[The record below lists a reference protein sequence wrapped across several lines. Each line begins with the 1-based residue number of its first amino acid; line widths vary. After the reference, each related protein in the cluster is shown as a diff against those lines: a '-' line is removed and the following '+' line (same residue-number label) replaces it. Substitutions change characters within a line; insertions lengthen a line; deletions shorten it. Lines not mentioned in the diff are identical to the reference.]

1 MAREKRITRRG
12 GARGRAGRAKESGV
26 GGGEEMG
33 KGAGEEAGEKQRQRA
48 TVVPEG
54 VRGGEGG
61 RKGTRGTDVERGRGA
76 EGESDGGKRD
86 GTREDGGNLSV
97 TRRASGNER
106 TPGNV
111 YVLHKE
117 GPPLVS
123 PFCFRARARARALVP
138 LFAAPRCS
146 APRPPP
152 YVSNPSRTYDATHV
166 QRVPKVPRCLP
177 ACLLACLPALPALPA
192 CLAWLVCLPPACLRR
207 ASGSLRENRAFVGYI
222 GGYTRKDHDARV
234 AGRSTS

>member
-1 MAREKRITRRG
+1 MAREGEPGARRRAGSRG
-12 GARGRAGRAKESGV
+12 GGGWGRGRKRGRSSASGRPWCPRGYAGERVDGKGREEPTLR
-26 GGGEEMG
+26 GGG
-33 KGAGEEAGEKQRQRA
+33 
-48 TVVPEG
+48 
-54 VRGGEGG
+54 
-61 RKGTRGTDVERGRGA
+61 GA

-177 ACLLACLPALPALPA
+177 ACLPCLPCLPALPALFA
-192 CLAWLVCLPPACLRR
+192 CHRLACAAPLVRLERIAL
-207 ASGSLRENRAFVGYI
+207 SWD
-222 GGYTRKDHDARV
+222 T
-234 AGRSTS
+234 

>member
-1 MAREKRITRRG
+1 VAREKRITRRG

-26 GGGEEMG
+26 GEREAGGSEGDG
-33 KGAGEEAGEKQRQRA
+33 KGEEAGEKQRQRA

-61 RKGTRGTDVERGRGA
+61 RKGTRGTDVERGRGGA

-177 ACLLACLPALPALPA
+177 ACLPCLPCLPGLPALPALFA
-192 CLAWLVCLPPACLRR
+192 CHRLACAAPLVRLERIAL
-207 ASGSLRENRAFVGYI
+207 SWD
-222 GGYTRKDHDARV
+222 T
-234 AGRSTS
+234 